1 MIQLH
6 GLNCYRIKPHPGVD
20 QRSRKSGFIRQM
32 GQNQQPIEERQRGT
46 RVIEIIIGIISLL
59 KYLAVF

>member
-1 MIQLH
+1 
-6 GLNCYRIKPHPGVD
+6 
-20 QRSRKSGFIRQM
+20 M